1 MKKKDVR
8 KYLIEAFL
16 IVFSVLLALLL
27 NKAFENSKVNQQERI
42 ARESLVRE
50 LTHNLRV
57 TEESL
62 QLHRTILTRIDSLSQ
77 TTHTDLSQLFANRRL
92 NFGKLTGNEM
102 LMKELLTSTGWET
115 ARSTGIISEFEY
127 SEVEA
132 LTNVYSLQD
141 VVLNKTLANIVE
153 VLFKTETHD
162 PQHIDTTLLQLG
174 LHFNELV
181 GQENILIQYYK
192 AALEKLKRNL

>member
-1 MKKKDVR
+1 MKKKAAR

-42 ARESLVRE
+42 AREGLLRE

-57 TEESL
+57 MEESL
-62 QLHRTILTRIDSLSQ
+62 QRHRTILMRIDSLSKS
-77 TTHTDLSQLFANRRL
+77 THNDLSQLFANRRL

-115 ARSTGIISEFEY
+115 ARSTGIISEFAY

-153 VLFKTETHD
+153 VLFKTETHN
-162 PQHIDTTLLQLG
+162 PEHIDATLLQLG

-181 GQENILIQYYK
+181 GQENVLVQYYK
-192 AALEKLKRNL
+192 TGLEKLKRNQ